1 MKLLLTGAFN
11 YTQEQLN
18 TLRASGFET
27 TFVQN
32 ELEELQIDCS
42 EFDAVVC
49 NNLFKANPPEKF
61 TSLKAVQLTSA
72 GFDRAPVG
80 YFASKGIALFNARGV
95 YSTPMA
101 EWVVLKILEI
111 CKRSHDF
118 YAQQKKKTW
127 QKHRDLWELAN
138 KRVLIVGTGSVG
150 LECAK
155 RLKAFDAKV
164 LGIDIYDSNSPFV
177 DEFYPMEALH
187 EVLPT
192 ADVVVLTL
200 PLTEKTRGLFG
211 EENLSLMKEQS
222 ILVNVA
228 RGAIIDEQAL
238 IQNLSQ
244 GRLMGAALD
253 VFEEEPL
260 PETSPLWSLPNVI
273 ITPHNSFVSDG
284 NSGRMF
290 SLILKNLT
298 EFDFGKST
306 R

>member
-1 MKLLLTGAFN
+1 MKLLLTGAFS
-11 YTQEQLN
+11 YTEEQLN
-18 TLRASGFET
+18 TLKSAGFEV

-32 ELEELQIDCS
+32 ELEELSVDCS

-101 EWVVLKILEI
+101 EWVLLKILEI
-111 CKRSHDF
+111 YKRSADF
-118 YAQQKKKTW
+118 YSQQKKKLW
-127 QKHRDLWELAN
+127 QKHRDLSELTD

-164 LGIDIYDSNSPFV
+164 LGIDIYDSGSPFV
-177 DEFYPMEALH
+177 DEFYPMEALAD
-187 EVLPT
+187 VLPT
-192 ADVVVLTL
+192 ADAAVLTL

-211 EENLSLMKEQS
+211 ADTLSLMKDDS

-228 RGAIIDEQAL
+228 RGAIIDESAL
-238 IQNLSQ
+238 LEKLSE
-244 GRLMGAALD
+244 GKFRGVALD

-260 PETSPLWSLPNVI
+260 SEAQRLWSAPRVL

-284 NSGRMF
+284 NSERMF
-290 SLILKNLT
+290 RLIYSNLT
-298 EFDFGKST
+298 EFDFGKAT

>member
-11 YTQEQLN
+11 YTEEQLN
-18 TLRASGFET
+18 TLRARGFET

-49 NNLFKANPPEKF
+49 NNLFMSNPPEKF

-101 EWVVLKILEI
+101 EWVILKILEI
-111 CKRSHDF
+111 YKRSHTF
-118 YAQQKKKTW
+118 FAQQKKKQW
-127 QKHRDLWELAN
+127 QKHRDLQELAG

-164 LGIDIYDSNSPFV
+164 LGADIYDNSSPFV
-177 DEFYPMEALH
+177 DEFYPMEALSD
-187 EVLPT
+187 VLPT

-200 PLTEKTRGLFG
+200 PLTEKTRGLFSADV
-211 EENLSLMKEQS
+211 LSLMKDTS

-228 RGAIIDEQAL
+228 RGPIIDEQAL
-238 IQNLSQ
+238 TEKLSE
-244 GRLMGAALD
+244 GKFMGVALD

-260 PETSPLWSLPNVI
+260 SEASPLWNIPRVI

-284 NSGRMF
+284 NSDRMF
-290 SLILKNLT
+290 SLILRNLT
-298 EFDFGKST
+298 EFDFGKAT